1 MCFFSQ
7 RLFLKEPTK
16 QDEIQDVIEV
26 CGLGLCAVY
35 VGYFPFPRFYGY
47 IELTPYIFMYIFSFL
62 LVPGWHLECP
72 HHLFFSKPSGA
83 ESQVFKT
90 ESVSELFIYTHSCL
104 FIETHCSQELLDII
118 YIYLSIYM
126 CLCLDAGIIHRKLAG
141 STKSSGQTG
150 FRSTEI
156 CQKGSQ
162 HCGGFGWWHVMD
174 TFFGFCNDFA
184 DTGKTE
190 NTENAGNT
198 HYTHLKD
205 QFFCV
210 HMYCSMLM

>member
-1 MCFFSQ
+1 
-7 RLFLKEPTK
+7 
-16 QDEIQDVIEV
+16 
-26 CGLGLCAVY
+26 
-35 VGYFPFPRFYGY
+35 
-47 IELTPYIFMYIFSFL
+47 MYIFSIL

-72 HHLFFSKPSGA
+72 HGPHHLFFQNLPVQKVRYSK
-83 ESQVFKT
+83 QKVFQNYISCIADK
-90 ESVSELFIYTHSCL
+90 SFCVLYIYILIFIY
-104 FIETHCSQELLDII
+104 IPI
-118 YIYLSIYM
+118 YLSICLSIYM

-174 TFFGFCNDFA
+174 TFFGFCSDFA

-198 HYTHLKD
+198 HYTHI
-205 QFFCV
+205 
-210 HMYCSMLM
+210 

>member
-1 MCFFSQ
+1 MD
-7 RLFLKEPTK
+7 RTDTVYLYVY
-16 QDEIQDVIEV
+16 IQ
-26 CGLGLCAVY
+26 Y
-35 VGYFPFPRFYGY
+35 FVGAWLALRMPPR
-47 IELTPYIFMYIFSFL
+47 PPPS
-62 LVPGWHLECP
+62 V
-72 HHLFFSKPSGA
+72 FSKPSGA

-90 ESVSELFIYTHSCL
+90 ESVSELYIM
-104 FIETHCSQELLDII
+104 HCWQEFLRII
-118 YIYLSIYM
+118 YILIFIYIYLSIYLTICLSIYM

-174 TFFGFCNDFA
+174 TFFGFCSDFA

-198 HYTHLKD
+198 HYTHI
-205 QFFCV
+205 
-210 HMYCSMLM
+210 